1 MSLKR
6 ASPVDLKK
14 YGGKWFEVASFPAWF
29 SKDCV
34 SVEAEYTEKERF
46 IEVKNSC
53 ETEKVTEEH
62 VCSGEGERQ
71 VCMIDRKPVV
81 RVKVGKAFKTP
92 MDNVLKVQFTFPFR
106 ADYEII
112 FVDTGYKYAVVGSS
126 GKRYLWILARDV
138 PVKGKIFQFLS
149 DEAVR
154 AGYDVE
160 TISSRL
166 KITAK
171 NVDWE

>member
-6 ASPVDLKK
+6 ASPVDIKK
-14 YGGKWFEVASFPAWF
+14 YGGKWFEVASLPAWF

-34 SVEAEYTEKERF
+34 SSDAEYTEKEKF

-62 VCSGEGERQ
+62 ECSEEGGRG
-71 VCMIDRKPVV
+71 VCMIVSKPVV

-92 MDNVLKVQFTFPFR
+92 KDNVLKVQFTFPFR

-126 GKRYLWILARDV
+126 GKRCLWILAREV
-138 PVKGKIFQFLS
+138 PIKGKIFQFLS

-154 AGYDVE
+154 AGYDAY
-160 TISSRL
+160 TLGHRL
-166 KITAK
+166 KITKK
-171 NVDWE
+171 NVDWS